1 MARGKLIAIVLAI
14 IIVGGIG
21 TFFLIG
27 FLTQGTIES
36 SGTRYYEPTT
46 ASDPE
51 PVVIRTD
58 VGNID
63 IKYNTS
69 ATPFF
74 VKVDYDVKV
83 RGTYMIGKSF
93 SDFFTIEWDN
103 LTSDA
108 ETKFYL
114 RTKRDLWIDPS
125 TWFSIKRIE
134 IDITLRT
141 DITYAIEV
149 YATTGNV
156 ETTIPKNSDV
166 ESLYIETTTGNSITT
181 LEELSIGSFQ
191 VEATT
196 GNPSIYAK
204 KVNLTSGIIA
214 DATTGNL
221 RLNLSNCLLGGDIT
235 VEVTTGN
242 LHFNSYNTRTTG
254 DLTWDLEA
262 TTGSI
267 HCDIIQKVELGG
279 DIQGIWEV
287 TTGNIN
293 IDYLDTLSTVGATF
307 SGTITTGNFN
317 PTDSGGFEVIGTTE
331 FRSDDYGSANYT
343 YTLDLKTTTGNIYID
358 GQSS

>member
-1 MARGKLIAIVLAI
+1 MARGKLIGIVLAI
-14 IIVGGIG
+14 IIVGAIG

-27 FLTQGTIES
+27 FLTQGTIEA
-36 SGTRYYEPTT
+36 SGSRYYEPST

-51 PVVIRTD
+51 PAVIRTD

-74 VKVDYDVKV
+74 VKVDYGIKV
-83 RGTYMIGKSF
+83 SGTYMIGKSF
-93 SDFFTIEWDN
+93 SDYFTIEWDN
-103 LTSDA
+103 LTSDDK
-108 ETKFYL
+108 TVFYL

-125 TWFSIKRIE
+125 TWFSNKRIE
-134 IDITLRT
+134 IDVTLRT
-141 DITYAIEV
+141 DIKYAIEV

-166 ESLYIETTTGNSITT
+166 ESLYIETTTGNSIIN

-204 KVNLTSGIIA
+204 KVNLTSGITA
-214 DATTGNL
+214 DTTTGNL
-221 RLNLSNCLLGGDIT
+221 RLNLSNCLLGGDINAK
-235 VEVTTGN
+235 VITGN
-242 LHFNSYNTRTTG
+242 LHFNSYNTRITGDLIWDLDATTG
-254 DLTWDLEA
+254 D
-262 TTGSI
+262 I
-267 HCDIIQKVELGG
+267 RCDIVQKVELGG
-279 DIQGIWEV
+279 DIQGDWEV

-293 IDYLDTLSTVGATF
+293 IDYLDTLSIVGASF

-317 PTDSGGFEVIGTTE
+317 PTNSGGFEVIGTTA
-331 FRSDDYGSANYT
+331 FLSDDYSSAT
-343 YTLDLKTTTGNIYID
+343 YAYKLELKITTGNINID

>member
-1 MARGKLIAIVLAI
+1 MARGKIIGIVLII
-14 IIVGGIG
+14 IIVGAIG

-27 FLTQGTIES
+27 FLTQGKIES
-36 SGTRYYEPTT
+36 SGSRYYEPIT

-51 PVVIRTD
+51 PIVIRTD

-74 VKVDYDVKV
+74 VKLDYDVKV
-83 RGTYMIGKSF
+83 SGTYMIRKSF

-103 LTSDA
+103 LTSDDK
-108 ETKFYL
+108 TVFYL

-125 TWFSIKRIE
+125 TWFSNKRIE
-134 IDITLRT
+134 IDVTLRT

-166 ESLYIETTTGNSITT
+166 DSLYIETTTGNSITT
-181 LEELSIGSFQ
+181 LEELSIGSFE

-214 DATTGNL
+214 DATTGTM
-221 RLNLSNCLLGGDIT
+221 RLNLSNCLLGGDINA
-235 VEVTTGN
+235 EVTTGN
-242 LHFNSYNTRTTG
+242 LHFNSYNTRCTG
-254 DLTWDLEA
+254 DLTWDLET

-267 HCDIIQKVELGG
+267 HCSIVQKVELGG
-279 DIQGIWEV
+279 NILGDWKV

-293 IDYLDTLSTVGATF
+293 IDYLDTLSTVGASF
-307 SGTITTGNFN
+307 SGTMTTGNFN
-317 PTDSGGFEVIGTTE
+317 PTNSGGFEVIGTTA
-331 FRSDDYGSANYT
+331 FLSLDYGTANYT
-343 YTLDLKTTTGNIYID
+343 YTLDLVTTTGNINID